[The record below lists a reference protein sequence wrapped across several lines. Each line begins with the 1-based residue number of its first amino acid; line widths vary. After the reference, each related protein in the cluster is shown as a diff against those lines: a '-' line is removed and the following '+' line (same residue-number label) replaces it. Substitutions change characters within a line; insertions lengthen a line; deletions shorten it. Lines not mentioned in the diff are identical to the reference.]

1 MVNKRKSTVKNII
14 VGVCGG
20 ISSYKTASLVRSLA
34 KSGFSVK
41 VIMTD
46 AAVKF
51 VTPLVFQ
58 TLTNNPVYTEMFSL
72 YGQREPLKHISL
84 ANWADL
90 CVIAPLS
97 ANTLS
102 KIACGIC
109 DNLLTTVVCA
119 LPEGIKVLC
128 VPTMNKHMWKNNII
142 QNNVSKLKKNNK
154 FTFMEPDEGELAS
167 GDYGEGRMP
176 EPKVILKKIKAFV

>member
-1 MVNKRKSTVKNII
+1 MKNKRKKPGKNII
-14 VGVCGG
+14 LGICAG
-20 ISSYKTASLVRSLA
+20 ISSYKSAVLARSLI

-41 VIMTD
+41 VVMTE

-58 TLTNNPVYTEMFSL
+58 TLTKNYVYTEMFSS
-72 YGQREPLKHISL
+72 YEEGEFLKHVSL
-84 ANWADL
+84 ADWADL

-109 DNLLTTVVCA
+109 DNLLTTLICA
-119 LPEGIKVLC
+119 LPRETKVLC
-128 VPTMNKHMWKNNII
+128 VPAMNKYMWKSSII
-142 QNNVSKLKKNNK
+142 RKNAAILKKVGN
-154 FTFMEPDEGELAS
+154 FTFIDPEIGELAS
-167 GDYGEGRMP
+167 GDYGEGRMA
-176 EPKVILKKIKAFV
+176 EPKDILKRIKALL